1 MAIELAGIQLH
12 RVHKI
17 ATLEQAVLVHHRV
30 PGLEGNVAQNLG
42 RNSVRLQIEG
52 IFYGSAAKDDLEAL
66 RKVYKQRKPVDF
78 LAELVG
84 QAYFSQVSL
93 ERFEVAQSAHY
104 PDEFSYSLTIAEY
117 VAPPKSDT
125 AAAASVDRAIQLK
138 AQNFMAVATLPNALG
153 SIPELT
159 NPVAPVQGALEQIT
173 GATQG
178 LPSVTEGLNALLN
191 QSVEVGEAPNLLPDV
206 GVIPDAPLKWRKIPS
221 TKELLQAGASI
232 EDLLRAGAS
241 IEDLLQ
247 AGVSATDLLQAGI
260 PSESL
265 PAKAQTAW
273 LAFALVDEQ
282 GNPIAREAY
291 RVTLPNG
298 TVVGEGQLDE
308 RGQARLEGMVS
319 GSYTLSFPNLDA
331 QDWDVATTPPPELPP
346 IEQATDW
353 IAFVLTDEQGNP
365 VAGERYQVRL
375 PDGTVREG
383 QLDTQ
388 GQARLEGMV
397 SGSYALSF
405 PNLDAHDWELA
416 TTPPPEPPPIE
427 QATDWVA
434 FALTDE
440 QGNPVAGERY
450 QVRLPNGTVREGQL
464 DTQGQARLEGM
475 ASGSYALSFPNLDAD
490 DWELATTAP
499 PELPPIE
506 QATDWVA
513 FALTDEQGNPVAGER
528 YQVTLP
534 NGTVQQGQ
542 LDTQGQAK
550 IEGIEAGN
558 CLISFPDLDTND
570 WDWN

>member
-375 PDGTVREG
+375 PNGTVREG

-450 QVRLPNGTVREGQL
+450 QV
-464 DTQGQARLEGM
+464 
-475 ASGSYALSFPNLDAD
+475 
-490 DWELATTAP
+490 
-499 PELPPIE
+499 
-506 QATDWVA
+506 
-513 FALTDEQGNPVAGER
+513 
-528 YQVTLP
+528 TLP

>member
-66 RKVYKQRKPVDF
+66 RKDYKHRKPVDF

-93 ERFEVAQSAHY
+93 ERFEVAQSAPY

-125 AAAASVDRAIQLK
+125 AAAASMDRAIQLK

-178 LPSVTEGLNALLN
+178 LPSVTEGLYALLN

-206 GVIPDAPLKWRKIPS
+206 GVIPDAPLKWRKISS

-232 EDLLRAGAS
+232 EDLLRAGASIEDLLQAGASIEDLLQAGAS

-265 PAKAQTAW
+265 PAK
-273 LAFALVDEQ
+273 
-282 GNPIAREAY
+282 
-291 RVTLPNG
+291 
-298 TVVGEGQLDE
+298 
-308 RGQARLEGMVS
+308 
-319 GSYTLSFPNLDA
+319 
-331 QDWDVATTPPPELPP
+331 
-346 IEQATDW
+346 
-353 IAFVLTDEQGNP
+353 
-365 VAGERYQVRL
+365 
-375 PDGTVREG
+375 
-383 QLDTQ
+383 
-388 GQARLEGMV
+388 
-397 SGSYALSF
+397 
-405 PNLDAHDWELA
+405 
-416 TTPPPEPPPIE
+416 
-427 QATDWVA
+427 
-434 FALTDE
+434 
-440 QGNPVAGERY
+440 
-450 QVRLPNGTVREGQL
+450 
-464 DTQGQARLEGM
+464 
-475 ASGSYALSFPNLDAD
+475 
-490 DWELATTAP
+490 
-499 PELPPIE
+499 
-506 QATDWVA
+506 
-513 FALTDEQGNPVAGER
+513 
-528 YQVTLP
+528 
-534 NGTVQQGQ
+534 
-542 LDTQGQAK
+542 
-550 IEGIEAGN
+550 
-558 CLISFPDLDTND
+558 
-570 WDWN
+570 